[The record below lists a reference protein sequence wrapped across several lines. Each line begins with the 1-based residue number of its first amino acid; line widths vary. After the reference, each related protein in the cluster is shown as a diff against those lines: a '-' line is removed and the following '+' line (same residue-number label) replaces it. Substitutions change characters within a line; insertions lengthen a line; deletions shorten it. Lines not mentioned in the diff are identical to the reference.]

1 MLCCCF
7 CYSFVWL
14 IPRSTPS
21 TLKFVARL
29 TKATKQQRSAQ
40 CECLLA
46 DYTPIIKHYNI
57 SATRHA
63 QCLCLHSHT
72 HTHSCTQVHSLMW
85 ISSIA
90 VLIFALALCWY
101 LSARKYE
108 TRSQTWAYQCN
119 SCVSVYPPCNVN
131 KPCGSSDKQPAMFI
145 NKCISSVSVKCIRL
159 T

>member
-1 MLCCCF
+1 MYALLLF

-29 TKATKQQRSAQ
+29 TKATTQRTMWMPSCWLYAHHKA
-40 CECLLA
+40 L
-46 DYTPIIKHYNI
+46 I
-57 SATRHA
+57 SVLRGTLNV
-63 QCLCLHSHT
+63 CVYT
-72 HTHSCTQVHSLMW
+72 HTVTQVHCLMW

-90 VLIFALALCWY
+90 VFFLALCWY
-101 LSARKYE
+101 LSAKKYE

-119 SCVSVYPPCNVN
+119 SCVSVYPPCDIN
-131 KPCGSSDKQPAMFI
+131 KPRGSSDKQPAMFI
-145 NKCISSVSVKCIRL
+145 NKCISSVSYKCIWL